1 MTERA
6 FDRQLQIE
14 IERAAEYIALAKAG
28 DWHCPQAKDFIQAI
42 AYEAIY
48 HWVNVPKPELDPLM
62 EPEE

>member
-1 MTERA
+1 MTDDP
-6 FDRQLQIE
+6 FSHQLQIE
-14 IERAAEYIALAKAG
+14 MERAAEYIALAKAG
-28 DWHCPQAKDFIQAI
+28 DWRCPQAKDFIQAI